1 MSDMLPTLASQRD
14 TIIMEDHSG
23 RVSLD
28 GAIKAA
34 IHHLVTGVVVA
45 VKGKL
50 NEDGIFIVRQQRH
63 DVVTTTS
70 LINASLTHVGIGVAV
85 QLRATAN

>member
-1 MSDMLPTLASQRD
+1 
-14 TIIMEDHSG
+14 MEDHSG

-28 GAIKAA
+28 GAIKTA

-50 NEDGIFIVRQQRH
+50 NEDGILIVSCRSERCLLH
-63 DVVTTTS
+63 LNRGNLLPS
-70 LINASLTHVGIGVAV
+70 LCSDL
-85 QLRATAN
+85 

>member
-1 MSDMLPTLASQRD
+1 
-14 TIIMEDHSG
+14 MEDHSG

-28 GAIKAA
+28 GTIKAA

-50 NEDGIFIVRQQRH
+50 NEDGILIVSCRPERV
-63 DVVTTTS
+63 DVS
-70 LINASLTHVGIGVAV
+70 EPW
-85 QLRATAN
+85 